1 MDSYILIIGATG
13 RIGREYVSHLMNKN
27 AKFIGVSKSSPT
39 NKYDHVKIDFNDPDE
54 KRLEEF
60 LQSHEIKAIFH
71 LATTNTLMDDSLE
84 YHEKINAGSVKLFLK
99 LIKKYNLNCPFVYT
113 STELV
118 FKSKKEGQDEDSQDY
133 NPLGNYAKS
142 KLMAEKEAL
151 TYKNSIILR
160 FGNVIGIENDFL
172 TTAISTIKEKKPY
185 NAWDNIYNRFTY
197 VSDIINVLDEIIKYT
212 GKQKIFHIACND
224 PPLSRYEFLKRVIQ
238 SKYRNTYFLE
248 YLNKTS
254 ASRDQILARPEYAVL
269 NTKITE
275 KELNFKS
282 RSIFDCLSRQ

>member
-1 MDSYILIIGATG
+1 MEEIREFVSNNRINAII
-13 RIGREYVSHLMNKN
+13 
-27 AKFIGVSKSSPT
+27 
-39 NKYDHVKIDFNDPDE
+39 
-54 KRLEEF
+54 
-60 LQSHEIKAIFH
+60 H
-71 LATTNTLMDDSLE
+71 LATTNTLMNDSLE
-84 YHEKINAGSVKLFLK
+84 YHEKINVDSVKLFLE
-99 LIKKYNLNCPFVYT
+99 LINEYSLNCPFIYT
-113 STELV
+113 STELI
-118 FKSKKEGQDEDSQDY
+118 FNSKKEGQDEDSQDY

-172 TTAISTIKEKKPY
+172 TTAISTIKEKKTY

-197 VSDIINVLDEIIKYT
+197 VRDIINVLDEIIKYT

-254 ASRDQILARPEYAVL
+254 ATRDQILARPEYAVL